1 MSEEILTYE
10 GFTVLAKIEPA
21 EDTDLWSAVL
31 TLTRGEKSDAESW
44 IISAGDTYA
53 SEEEAARRCFDFAR
67 EMIDR
72 EMKGCSLD

>member
-1 MSEEILTYE
+1 MTEETMTYE
-10 GFTVLAKIEPA
+10 GYTVAANIAPA
-21 EDTDLWSAVL
+21 DDTELWSAVM
-31 TLTRGEKSDAESW
+31 TITRGESDDRESW

-53 SEEEAARRCFDFAR
+53 SRDEAARRCFDFAR

>member
-10 GFTVLAKIEPA
+10 GFTVSAKIDPS

-31 TLTRGEKSDAESW
+31 TITRGEGKDTESW
-44 IISAGDTYA
+44 IVSAGDTYA
-53 SEEEAARRCFDFAR
+53 SEKEAARRCFDFAR

-72 EMKGCSLD
+72 DMKGCSLD

>member
-10 GFTVLAKIEPA
+10 GFTVSAKIEPA
-21 EDTDLWSAVL
+21 EDTDLWAAVL
-31 TLTRGEKSDAESW
+31 TITRGEGSDTESW
-44 IISAGDTYA
+44 IVSAGDTYG
-53 SEEEAARRCFDFAR
+53 SKEEAKRRCFDFAR

>member
-1 MSEEILTYE
+1 MSKKTLTYE
-10 GFTVLAKIEPA
+10 GFTVSAKIEPA
-21 EDTDLWSAVL
+21 EETDLWSAVL
-31 TLTRGEKSDAESW
+31 TIASGEGKDTASW
-44 IISAGDTYA
+44 IVSAGDTYA